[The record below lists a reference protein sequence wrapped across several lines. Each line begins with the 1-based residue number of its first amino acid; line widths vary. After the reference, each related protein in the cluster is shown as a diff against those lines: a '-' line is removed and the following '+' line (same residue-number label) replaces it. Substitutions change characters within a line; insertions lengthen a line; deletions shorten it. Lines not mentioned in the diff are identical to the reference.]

1 MLDELQIA
9 AVERILNEPTKAAL
23 IASVTGA
30 GKTRT
35 ALTAAQRLNART
47 VLVVAPGD
55 TFQNPLDGWQSE
67 VEVSMPQLFHKQYM
81 IDSKNL
87 DNFQRLK
94 NGEPGVYYVT
104 RTWFVLASVEG
115 FRMVPDPTD
124 PRGKRKIKEVF
135 REPVLNWSETKN
147 TLDVAIVDEVHAY
160 SNRNSLGPIALKQLQ
175 PKMLKLAMSA
185 TPGGDRFEGLWAP
198 TRWLWPNTIN
208 PDTQD
213 LYVDS
218 SFWRWASMWG
228 TMQKAN
234 HPNATRHSMRVVG
247 ERNPGAFT
255 ASLPCYIRDQP
266 PNVKVSVNPWFEV
279 PLPMTEKQFQQYK
292 EMEKKSIIWLEEN
305 PLVAELPVVQKLR
318 LRQICLGEVNFNE
331 DGEVDF
337 PDDTSSSKIDAAI
350 KIATERHPNEKIV
363 MYVGDSQ
370 KFATVAAKRLR
381 KEGIKAEAWSGRTT
395 KKRRQE
401 LKDDFVRGDLR
412 VLVASVTSISD
423 GVDGLQTVCNVEV
436 WFNKSLYGIKNE
448 QAEGRLNRRG
458 QHKDHIVRYE
468 LVIPKTADEDSFA
481 LDAKKFLSRTKE
493 LG

>member
-1 MLDELQIA
+1 MLDDLQTA
-9 AVERILNEPTKAAL
+9 AVERILSEPTRAAL

-35 ALTAAQRLNART
+35 ALTAAQRLGAKT

-67 VEVSMPQLFHKQYM
+67 VGVSMPQLAGKQYM

-87 DNFQRLK
+87 DNFQKLK
-94 NGEPGVYYVT
+94 DGKPGVYYVT
-104 RTWFVLASVEG
+104 RTWFVLAAVEG
-115 FRMVPDPTD
+115 
-124 PRGKRKIKEVF
+124 KRANKDTGQVEVF
-135 REPVLNWSETKN
+135 REPVLDWSKTKN

-160 SNRNSLGPIALKQLQ
+160 SNRKSLGPRALRQLQ

-198 TRWLWPNTIN
+198 SRWLWPNTIN
-208 PDTQD
+208 PETQD

-218 SFWRWASMWG
+218 SFWRWASKWG
-228 TMQKAN
+228 TTQKAN
-234 HPNATRHSMRVVG
+234 HPNASRHSMQVVG

-255 ASLPCYIRDQP
+255 KSLPCYIRDQP
-266 PNVKVSVNPWFEV
+266 PNVKVPVNPWFEV
-279 PLPMTEKQFQQYK
+279 PLPMTTKQLQQYK

-318 LRQICLGEVNFNE
+318 MRQICLGEVDFNE
-331 DGEVDF
+331 EGEVDF

-350 KIATERHPNEKIV
+350 KIATERHPTEKIV

-381 KEGIKAEAWSGRTT
+381 QHGIKAEAWTGRTRKAT
-395 KKRRQE
+395 RQK